1 MDEDHIA
8 MIRLYSESGSQEV
21 QVLGKVVPKKAW
33 TIEKRDIVRFL
44 IGKGYRQAATILEST
59 PFELHKGTNVFND
72 EFSVLYYPAP
82 LDRFM
87 AIAYEYEKR
96 EVKIAYQHIAEAVT
110 EFGHCIR
117 FIVLDLDTDSN
128 VEVVP
133 VSTPSLEISSD
144 SVQRALADAEQLIQ
158 ARGAAS
164 GVDRV
169 HTAFHGYLK
178 AVATKAGI
186 AFLENSSV
194 TDLFKLLR
202 AKHPALVVRE
212 PRATDIDR
220 VFKSMAAIVDALNP
234 VRNRASGAH
243 PNELVL
249 EEPEAM
255 LIINSVNTLLHYL
268 DARLRQSSVA

>member
-1 MDEDHIA
+1 
-8 MIRLYSESGSQEV
+8 
-21 QVLGKVVPKKAW
+21 
-33 TIEKRDIVRFL
+33 
-44 IGKGYRQAATILEST
+44 
-59 PFELHKGTNVFND
+59 
-72 EFSVLYYPAP
+72 
-82 LDRFM
+82 M
-87 AIAYEYEKR
+87 AIADEYEKR
-96 EVKIAYQHIAEAVT
+96 EVKLAYQYIAEAVT
-110 EFGHCIR
+110 EVGHYIR
-117 FIVLDLDTDSN
+117 FIVVDLDTDSN

-144 SVQRALADAEQLIQ
+144 SVQRALADAEHLIQ

-186 AFLENSSV
+186 AFPEDSSV

-220 VFKSMAAIVDALNP
+220 VFKSMAAIVDASTLYGT
-234 VRNRASGAH
+234 AQA
-243 PNELVL
+243 VL
-249 EEPEAM
+249 IQTSLSWRSPK
-255 LIINSVNTLLHYL
+255 LC
-268 DARLRQSSVA
+268 SSSTA

>member
-1 MDEDHIA
+1 
-8 MIRLYSESGSQEV
+8 MIRLYSGSGSQEV
-21 QVLGKVVPKKAW
+21 QVLDKVLPDQAW
-33 TIEKRDIVRFL
+33 TIEKQSVVRL
-44 IGKGYRQAATILEST
+44 LAAKGYRQAATILEST
-59 PFELHKGTNVFND
+59 PFELREGTNGFND
-72 EFSVLYYPAP
+72 EFCVLYYHAP
-82 LDRFM
+82 LDQYV
-87 AIAYEYEKR
+87 AIADEYEKR
-96 EVKIAYQHIAEAVT
+96 EIKLAYQHIAEAVT
-110 EFGHCIR
+110 EVGRYIR
-117 FIVLDLDTDSN
+117 FIVVALDTDSV

-144 SVQRALADAEQLIQ
+144 SVERALADAEQLIR

-178 AVATKAGI
+178 AVATKATI
-186 AFLENSSV
+186 AFPEDSNV

-202 AKHPALVVRE
+202 AKHPALVVPE
-212 PRATDIDR
+212 PRAADIDR

-249 EEPEAM
+249 GEPEAM

-268 DARLRQSSVA
+268 DAKLRQSSAA

>member
-1 MDEDHIA
+1 
-8 MIRLYSESGSQEV
+8 MIRLYSGSGSQEV
-21 QVLGKVVPKKAW
+21 EVLDKVVPDQAW
-33 TIEKRDIVRFL
+33 TLEKRNLVRL
-44 IGKGYRQAATILEST
+44 LSAKGYRQAAAILERT
-59 PFELHKGTNVFND
+59 PFELRKGTNGFND
-72 EFSVLYYPAP
+72 EFYVLYYHAP
-82 LDRFM
+82 LDRYVT
-87 AIAYEYEKR
+87 IANEYEKR
-96 EVKIAYQHIAEAVT
+96 EVKLTYQLIAEVVT
-110 EFGHCIR
+110 EIGYYIR
-117 FIVLDLDTDSN
+117 FIVVDLDADSN

-133 VSTPSLEISSD
+133 VATPSLEISSD

-158 ARGAAS
+158 ARGPSS

-178 AVATKAGI
+178 AVATRASI
-186 AFLENSSV
+186 AFPEDSSV

-202 AKHPALVVRE
+202 AKHPELVVHE

-255 LIINSVNTLLHYL
+255 LIINSVKTLLHYL
-268 DARLRQSSVA
+268 DARLRQSSAA